1 MDEKDYSLNEEED
14 IITLQNEKNE
24 DVDFYHVATIDYK
37 DNWYIFLEPVEE
49 IEDIGEDEVLIFRL
63 EEGEDGQDNIVPINS
78 EEELQGVYNEYL
90 KEVEN
95 IEDSC
100 SCHEECDCSKKDN
113 SKDKKC
119 NCKKSD
125 NHGDIETSCEHK
137 CSSEKDCKNNCN
149 ANDKEEKSDKTKK
162 CSAKGNCKGTQKGN
176 CKNKKS
182 EQI

>member
-1 MDEKDYSLNEEED
+1 MDEKDYSLNEEDE

-95 IEDSC
+95 IDSC
-100 SCHEECDCSKKDN
+100 SCHEECDCSKNDN
-113 SKDKKC
+113 GEGKNC
-119 NCKKSD
+119 NCKKSGD
-125 NHGDIETSCEHK
+125 NDGADSCEHK
-137 CSSEKDCKNNCN
+137 CGSKKDCEKNCN
-149 ANDKEEKSDKTKK
+149 DKKDKSDKCSKK
-162 CSAKGNCKGTQKGN
+162 SNCKGPQKAN
-176 CKNKKS
+176 CKNKIT
-182 EQI
+182 E

>member
-1 MDEKDYSLNEEED
+1 MDEKDYSLNEEDE

-95 IEDSC
+95 IDPC
-100 SCHEECDCSKKDN
+100 SCHEECDCSKNDN
-113 SKDKKC
+113 GEGKNC
-119 NCKKSD
+119 NCKKSGD
-125 NHGDIETSCEHK
+125 NDGAYSCEHK
-137 CSSEKDCKNNCN
+137 CSSKKDCEKNCN
-149 ANDKEEKSDKTKK
+149 DKKDKSDKCSKK
-162 CSAKGNCKGTQKGN
+162 SNCKGPQKAN
-176 CKNKKS
+176 CKNKKT
-182 EQI
+182 E